1 MSHRSNPRPV
11 FGVPA
16 YYLGRPNTHFLGR
29 YRRHHRAARLVKP

>member
-16 YYLGRPNTHFLGR
+16 YYLGRPNTAFLGR
-29 YRRHHRAARLVKP
+29 YRHRRTERLIKR